1 MRKQLKPGEAVNIMA
16 EKVWVTQP
24 KGGQAGPSA
33 SDGASWSPAEF
44 LMGMLCGIV
53 AVMLRM
59 A

>member
-24 KGGQAGPSA
+24 RKDQQGLPA
-33 SDGASWSPAEF
+33 SENASWSPAEF

-53 AVMLRM
+53 AAMLRM